1 LLPLSPESPRIA
13 AFSLTASSYRSRIMS
28 FLDKVKKA
36 SKGVIDAGAKTM
48 LKVSFKRA
56 ALEGFFC
63 MRPRPPRIGR
73 VLTCL
78 LPLCCLRSLPRTN

>member
-1 LLPLSPESPRIA
+1 LLLPLSPESLRIA

-48 LKVSFKRA
+48 LKVRFKQTCRCWK
-56 ALEGFFC
+56 GFS
-63 MRPRPPRIGR
+63 GR
-73 VLTCL
+73 VHGRRASDAC
-78 LPLCCLRSLPRTN
+78 